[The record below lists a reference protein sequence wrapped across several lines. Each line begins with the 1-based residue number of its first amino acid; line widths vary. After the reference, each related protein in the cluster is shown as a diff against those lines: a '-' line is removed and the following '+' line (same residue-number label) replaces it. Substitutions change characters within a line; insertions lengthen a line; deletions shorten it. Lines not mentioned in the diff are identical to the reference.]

1 MKVYKRNGA
10 EQDFCLDKIINAIK
24 KANNAVSDDGK
35 LTDEQFDKVVATV
48 EKFLEP
54 FDTVKV
60 EDIQDLVE
68 KALMKHNRY
77 EIAKAYILFRD
88 KKQNQKLYDDVDEQV
103 LAITKGESAELR
115 GDNANKHIDVNS
127 SIRDYIAGTECKSLA
142 QKMLDKSIITAHK
155 KGWLHYHDM
164 DYSPVMPL
172 HNCFSGNTKVV
183 TEYGTLPFSSF
194 KEGETITVLD
204 YKGVRRKAIVH
215 LFEKQPFNIVT
226 LVARGK
232 NRKVEIECTADHRW
246 MLEDGSI
253 TTSLKVGDRIK
264 RFERHR
270 NTITNEEQAKY
281 WCFGFIVGDGCD
293 HYNLSH
299 VRLCGYKNQYLEN
312 FKKAGCFYN
321 LTPDFGK
328 DACPV
333 TSHFRKQDFLNSK
346 GWKFLNA
353 EQKAFLFEGLM
364 AADHWGEN
372 SITTSDERELNLIKE
387 CAPIAG
393 YVISSI
399 KEVTRNTNYKEN
411 ALQYEIR
418 FISTMKENYGY
429 VVKCIKPKYK
439 DNRPQQTYCVEE
451 PETHTFTLEKGVVT
465 GNCDVFNIEDMLDN
479 GFMMND
485 TKITRPR
492 RFSTAANLAAQVNLI
507 ISGSQYGGQTF
518 SWAPLAKYVESTR
531 VDCKIELLTILS
543 VLPKWLAL
551 ILKPWYNK
559 MVEVMVKRD
568 VHVGIKTYQYQVL
581 CHQSSNGQTPFVSN
595 VINLREAMGE
605 REQKDLAFIIEEILK
620 RRTKGVLDKLGKPM
634 PPLFPKLLYYTC
646 DGLNVKKGDPYFY
659 LTELAAKCITV
670 RMQPDII
677 SEKKNR
683 EVKKGQMIPAMG
695 CRSFLAPVWEERRY
709 PRNTMF
715 YWQYVTSNNIQYEG
729 APGRNIDF
737 NRKIE
742 YSVLP
747 HSDANCE
754 IAINFRGNTGWLKE
768 TTDEEVVILQ
778 PIVYGRFNMGVVT
791 INLPHCALSAVKSVK
806 DNNMDSK
813 YLKDEFYRILDER
826 LEICHKALL
835 TRWES
840 VKNIKAKNSP
850 ILWQHGALA
859 RLNEDDTIG
868 DWVVKHE
875 PAFTSISLGY
885 VGLYETCMALTGES
899 NTSSK
904 GQKTSSKIL
913 QYLNKKCE
921 EWKEEDHLGYS
932 IYGTPE
938 EALTYKFASALAKD
952 FGLIEHI
959 TDKEYVVNSYHV
971 DPREDIDAF
980 LKLKIEGQY
989 LALSSGGAVSYI
1001 ETPDMQK
1008 NPEAIISVIQY
1019 MHEHIMYAEV
1029 NTKLD
1034 TCYNCGYQG
1043 ELKMIKTE
1051 NGDFRFVCP
1060 VCGCDDPDKQ
1070 LVTRRICGYMGVV
1083 NAGNVNK
1090 GRGDDIFNRTLHLDS
1105 ESNIRYVGNMKPTPK
1120 SCLCS

>member
-172 HNCFSGNTKVV
+172 HNC
-183 TEYGTLPFSSF
+183 
-194 KEGETITVLD
+194 
-204 YKGVRRKAIVH
+204 
-215 LFEKQPFNIVT
+215 
-226 LVARGK
+226 
-232 NRKVEIECTADHRW
+232 
-246 MLEDGSI
+246 
-253 TTSLKVGDRIK
+253 
-264 RFERHR
+264 
-270 NTITNEEQAKY
+270 
-281 WCFGFIVGDGCD
+281 
-293 HYNLSH
+293 
-299 VRLCGYKNQYLEN
+299 
-312 FKKAGCFYN
+312 
-321 LTPDFGK
+321 
-328 DACPV
+328 
-333 TSHFRKQDFLNSK
+333 
-346 GWKFLNA
+346 
-353 EQKAFLFEGLM
+353 
-364 AADHWGEN
+364 
-372 SITTSDERELNLIKE
+372 
-387 CAPIAG
+387 
-393 YVISSI
+393 
-399 KEVTRNTNYKEN
+399 
-411 ALQYEIR
+411 
-418 FISTMKENYGY
+418 
-429 VVKCIKPKYK
+429 
-439 DNRPQQTYCVEE
+439 
-451 PETHTFTLEKGVVT
+451 
-465 GNCDVFNIEDMLDN
+465 DVFNIEDMLDN

-492 RFSTAANLAAQVNLI
+492 RFSTAANLAAQINLI

-531 VDCKIELLTILS
+531 VDCKIELLSILS
-543 VLPKWLAL
+543 VLPKWFAF

-683 EVKKGQMIPAMG
+683 EVKKGQMIPCMG
-695 CRSFLAPVWEERRY
+695 CRSFLAPIWEERRY
-709 PRNTMF
+709 PRNTKF

-791 INLPHCALSAVKSVK
+791 VNLPHCALSAVKSVK

-859 RLNEDDTIG
+859 RLDEDDTIG
-868 DWVVKHE
+868 DWVMKHE

-899 NTSSK
+899 NTSAK

-1043 ELKMIKTE
+1043 ELEMVKTE

-1105 ESNIRYVGNMKPTPK
+1105 ECNIRYVGNMKPIPK

>member
-172 HNCFSGNTKVV
+172 HNC
-183 TEYGTLPFSSF
+183 
-194 KEGETITVLD
+194 
-204 YKGVRRKAIVH
+204 
-215 LFEKQPFNIVT
+215 
-226 LVARGK
+226 
-232 NRKVEIECTADHRW
+232 
-246 MLEDGSI
+246 
-253 TTSLKVGDRIK
+253 
-264 RFERHR
+264 
-270 NTITNEEQAKY
+270 
-281 WCFGFIVGDGCD
+281 
-293 HYNLSH
+293 
-299 VRLCGYKNQYLEN
+299 
-312 FKKAGCFYN
+312 
-321 LTPDFGK
+321 
-328 DACPV
+328 
-333 TSHFRKQDFLNSK
+333 
-346 GWKFLNA
+346 
-353 EQKAFLFEGLM
+353 
-364 AADHWGEN
+364 
-372 SITTSDERELNLIKE
+372 
-387 CAPIAG
+387 
-393 YVISSI
+393 
-399 KEVTRNTNYKEN
+399 
-411 ALQYEIR
+411 
-418 FISTMKENYGY
+418 
-429 VVKCIKPKYK
+429 
-439 DNRPQQTYCVEE
+439 
-451 PETHTFTLEKGVVT
+451 
-465 GNCDVFNIEDMLDN
+465 DVFNIEDMLDN

-492 RFSTAANLAAQVNLI
+492 RFSTAANLAAQINLI

-568 VHVGIKTYQYQVL
+568 IHVGIKTYQYQVL

-605 REQKDLAFIIEEILK
+605 LEQKDLAFIIEEILK

-747 HSDANCE
+747 HFDANCE

-768 TTDEEVVILQ
+768 MTDEEVVVLQ

-859 RLNEDDTIG
+859 RLNEEDTIG
-868 DWVVKHE
+868 DWVMKHE

-913 QYLNKKCE
+913 QYLNKKCG

-980 LKLKIEGQY
+980 LKLNIEGQY

-1019 MHEHIMYAEV
+1019 MHDHIMYAEV

>member
-172 HNCFSGNTKVV
+172 HNC
-183 TEYGTLPFSSF
+183 
-194 KEGETITVLD
+194 
-204 YKGVRRKAIVH
+204 
-215 LFEKQPFNIVT
+215 
-226 LVARGK
+226 
-232 NRKVEIECTADHRW
+232 
-246 MLEDGSI
+246 
-253 TTSLKVGDRIK
+253 
-264 RFERHR
+264 
-270 NTITNEEQAKY
+270 
-281 WCFGFIVGDGCD
+281 
-293 HYNLSH
+293 
-299 VRLCGYKNQYLEN
+299 
-312 FKKAGCFYN
+312 
-321 LTPDFGK
+321 
-328 DACPV
+328 
-333 TSHFRKQDFLNSK
+333 
-346 GWKFLNA
+346 
-353 EQKAFLFEGLM
+353 
-364 AADHWGEN
+364 
-372 SITTSDERELNLIKE
+372 
-387 CAPIAG
+387 
-393 YVISSI
+393 
-399 KEVTRNTNYKEN
+399 
-411 ALQYEIR
+411 
-418 FISTMKENYGY
+418 
-429 VVKCIKPKYK
+429 
-439 DNRPQQTYCVEE
+439 
-451 PETHTFTLEKGVVT
+451 
-465 GNCDVFNIEDMLDN
+465 DVFNIEDMLDN

-492 RFSTAANLAAQVNLI
+492 RFSTAANLAAQINLI

-543 VLPKWLAL
+543 VLPKWLAF

-605 REQKDLAFIIEEILK
+605 QEQKDLAFIIEEILK

-683 EVKKGQMIPAMG
+683 EVKKGQMIPCMG
-695 CRSFLAPVWEERRY
+695 CRSFVSAIWEERRY
-709 PRNTMF
+709 PRSTKF

-747 HSDANCE
+747 HFDANCE

-768 TTDEEVVILQ
+768 MTDEEVVVLQ

-859 RLNEDDTIG
+859 RLDEEDTIG
-868 DWVVKHE
+868 DWVMKHE

-899 NTSSK
+899 NTSAK

-1008 NPEAIISVIQY
+1008 NPEAIVVVIQY
-1019 MHEHIMYAEV
+1019 IHEHIMYAEV

-1105 ESNIRYVGNMKPTPK
+1105 ECNIRYVGNMKPIPK

>member
-172 HNCFSGNTKVV
+172 HNC
-183 TEYGTLPFSSF
+183 
-194 KEGETITVLD
+194 
-204 YKGVRRKAIVH
+204 
-215 LFEKQPFNIVT
+215 
-226 LVARGK
+226 
-232 NRKVEIECTADHRW
+232 
-246 MLEDGSI
+246 
-253 TTSLKVGDRIK
+253 
-264 RFERHR
+264 
-270 NTITNEEQAKY
+270 
-281 WCFGFIVGDGCD
+281 
-293 HYNLSH
+293 
-299 VRLCGYKNQYLEN
+299 
-312 FKKAGCFYN
+312 
-321 LTPDFGK
+321 
-328 DACPV
+328 
-333 TSHFRKQDFLNSK
+333 
-346 GWKFLNA
+346 
-353 EQKAFLFEGLM
+353 
-364 AADHWGEN
+364 
-372 SITTSDERELNLIKE
+372 
-387 CAPIAG
+387 
-393 YVISSI
+393 
-399 KEVTRNTNYKEN
+399 
-411 ALQYEIR
+411 
-418 FISTMKENYGY
+418 
-429 VVKCIKPKYK
+429 
-439 DNRPQQTYCVEE
+439 
-451 PETHTFTLEKGVVT
+451 
-465 GNCDVFNIEDMLDN
+465 DVFNIEDMLDN

-492 RFSTAANLAAQVNLI
+492 RFSTAANLAAQINLI

-543 VLPKWLAL
+543 VLPKWLAF

-568 VHVGIKTYQYQVL
+568 IHVGIKTYQYQVL

-605 REQKDLAFIIEEILK
+605 QEQKDLAFIIEEILK

-683 EVKKGQMIPAMG
+683 EVKKGQMIPCMG
-695 CRSFLAPVWEERRY
+695 CRSFLAPIWEERRY
-709 PRNTMF
+709 SRNTKF

-859 RLNEDDTIG
+859 RLDEDDTIG
-868 DWVVKHE
+868 DWVMKHE

-899 NTSSK
+899 NTSAK

-1008 NPEAIISVIQY
+1008 NPEAIVVVIQY
-1019 MHEHIMYAEV
+1019 IHEHIMYAEV

-1105 ESNIRYVGNMKPTPK
+1105 ECNIRYVGNVKPIPK

>member
-172 HNCFSGNTKVV
+172 HNC
-183 TEYGTLPFSSF
+183 
-194 KEGETITVLD
+194 
-204 YKGVRRKAIVH
+204 
-215 LFEKQPFNIVT
+215 
-226 LVARGK
+226 
-232 NRKVEIECTADHRW
+232 
-246 MLEDGSI
+246 
-253 TTSLKVGDRIK
+253 
-264 RFERHR
+264 
-270 NTITNEEQAKY
+270 
-281 WCFGFIVGDGCD
+281 
-293 HYNLSH
+293 
-299 VRLCGYKNQYLEN
+299 
-312 FKKAGCFYN
+312 
-321 LTPDFGK
+321 
-328 DACPV
+328 
-333 TSHFRKQDFLNSK
+333 
-346 GWKFLNA
+346 
-353 EQKAFLFEGLM
+353 
-364 AADHWGEN
+364 
-372 SITTSDERELNLIKE
+372 
-387 CAPIAG
+387 
-393 YVISSI
+393 
-399 KEVTRNTNYKEN
+399 
-411 ALQYEIR
+411 
-418 FISTMKENYGY
+418 
-429 VVKCIKPKYK
+429 
-439 DNRPQQTYCVEE
+439 
-451 PETHTFTLEKGVVT
+451 
-465 GNCDVFNIEDMLDN
+465 DVFNIEDMLDN

-492 RFSTAANLAAQVNLI
+492 RFSTAANLAAQINLI

-543 VLPKWLAL
+543 VLPKWLAF

-568 VHVGIKTYQYQVL
+568 IHVGIKTYQYQVL

-605 REQKDLAFIIEEILK
+605 QEQKDLAFIIEEILK

-683 EVKKGQMIPAMG
+683 EVKKGQMIPCMG
-695 CRSFLAPVWEERRY
+695 CRSFLAPIWEERRY
-709 PRNTMF
+709 PRNTKF
-715 YWQYVTSNNIQYEG
+715 YWQYVTSSNIQYEG

-747 HSDANCE
+747 HFDANCE

-768 TTDEEVVILQ
+768 TTDEEVVVLQ

-859 RLNEDDTIG
+859 RLDEEDTIG
-868 DWVVKHE
+868 DWVMKHE

-899 NTSSK
+899 NTSVK

-1008 NPEAIISVIQY
+1008 NPEAIVVVIQY
-1019 MHEHIMYAEV
+1019 IHEHIMYAEV

-1060 VCGCDDPDKQ
+1060 VCGCDDPDNQ

-1090 GRGDDIFNRTLHLDS
+1090 GRGDDIFNRKPHLDS
-1105 ESNIRYVGNMKPTPK
+1105 ECNIRYVGNMKPIPK

>member
-172 HNCFSGNTKVV
+172 HNC
-183 TEYGTLPFSSF
+183 
-194 KEGETITVLD
+194 
-204 YKGVRRKAIVH
+204 
-215 LFEKQPFNIVT
+215 
-226 LVARGK
+226 
-232 NRKVEIECTADHRW
+232 
-246 MLEDGSI
+246 
-253 TTSLKVGDRIK
+253 
-264 RFERHR
+264 
-270 NTITNEEQAKY
+270 
-281 WCFGFIVGDGCD
+281 
-293 HYNLSH
+293 
-299 VRLCGYKNQYLEN
+299 
-312 FKKAGCFYN
+312 
-321 LTPDFGK
+321 
-328 DACPV
+328 
-333 TSHFRKQDFLNSK
+333 
-346 GWKFLNA
+346 
-353 EQKAFLFEGLM
+353 
-364 AADHWGEN
+364 
-372 SITTSDERELNLIKE
+372 
-387 CAPIAG
+387 
-393 YVISSI
+393 
-399 KEVTRNTNYKEN
+399 
-411 ALQYEIR
+411 
-418 FISTMKENYGY
+418 
-429 VVKCIKPKYK
+429 
-439 DNRPQQTYCVEE
+439 
-451 PETHTFTLEKGVVT
+451 
-465 GNCDVFNIEDMLDN
+465 DVFNIEDMLDN

-492 RFSTAANLAAQVNLI
+492 RFSTAANLAAQINLI

-543 VLPKWLAL
+543 VLPKWLAF

-568 VHVGIKTYQYQVL
+568 IHVGIKTYQYQVL

-605 REQKDLAFIIEEILK
+605 QEQKDLAFIIEEILK

-683 EVKKGQMIPAMG
+683 EVKKGQMIPCMG
-695 CRSFLAPVWEERRY
+695 CRSFLAPIWEERRY
-709 PRNTMF
+709 PRNTKF

-747 HSDANCE
+747 HFDANCE

-768 TTDEEVVILQ
+768 TTDEEVVVLQ

-806 DNNMDSK
+806 DNNIDPK

-859 RLNEDDTIG
+859 RLDEDDTIG
-868 DWVVKHE
+868 DWVMKHE

-899 NTSSK
+899 NTSVK

-1001 ETPDMQK
+1001 ETPDMQR

-1105 ESNIRYVGNMKPTPK
+1105 ESNIRYVGNIKPITK

>member
-172 HNCFSGNTKVV
+172 HNC
-183 TEYGTLPFSSF
+183 
-194 KEGETITVLD
+194 
-204 YKGVRRKAIVH
+204 
-215 LFEKQPFNIVT
+215 
-226 LVARGK
+226 
-232 NRKVEIECTADHRW
+232 
-246 MLEDGSI
+246 
-253 TTSLKVGDRIK
+253 
-264 RFERHR
+264 
-270 NTITNEEQAKY
+270 
-281 WCFGFIVGDGCD
+281 
-293 HYNLSH
+293 
-299 VRLCGYKNQYLEN
+299 
-312 FKKAGCFYN
+312 
-321 LTPDFGK
+321 
-328 DACPV
+328 
-333 TSHFRKQDFLNSK
+333 
-346 GWKFLNA
+346 
-353 EQKAFLFEGLM
+353 
-364 AADHWGEN
+364 
-372 SITTSDERELNLIKE
+372 
-387 CAPIAG
+387 
-393 YVISSI
+393 
-399 KEVTRNTNYKEN
+399 
-411 ALQYEIR
+411 
-418 FISTMKENYGY
+418 
-429 VVKCIKPKYK
+429 
-439 DNRPQQTYCVEE
+439 
-451 PETHTFTLEKGVVT
+451 
-465 GNCDVFNIEDMLDN
+465 DVFNIEDMLDN

-492 RFSTAANLAAQVNLI
+492 RFSTAANLAAQINLI

-518 SWAPLAKYVESTR
+518 SWASLAKYVESTR

-605 REQKDLAFIIEEILK
+605 LEQKDLAFIIEEILK

-859 RLNEDDTIG
+859 RLNEEDTIG
-868 DWVVKHE
+868 DWVMKHE

-1019 MHEHIMYAEV
+1019 MHDHIMYAEV

>member
-172 HNCFSGNTKVV
+172 HNC
-183 TEYGTLPFSSF
+183 
-194 KEGETITVLD
+194 
-204 YKGVRRKAIVH
+204 
-215 LFEKQPFNIVT
+215 
-226 LVARGK
+226 
-232 NRKVEIECTADHRW
+232 
-246 MLEDGSI
+246 
-253 TTSLKVGDRIK
+253 
-264 RFERHR
+264 
-270 NTITNEEQAKY
+270 
-281 WCFGFIVGDGCD
+281 
-293 HYNLSH
+293 
-299 VRLCGYKNQYLEN
+299 
-312 FKKAGCFYN
+312 
-321 LTPDFGK
+321 
-328 DACPV
+328 
-333 TSHFRKQDFLNSK
+333 
-346 GWKFLNA
+346 
-353 EQKAFLFEGLM
+353 
-364 AADHWGEN
+364 
-372 SITTSDERELNLIKE
+372 
-387 CAPIAG
+387 
-393 YVISSI
+393 
-399 KEVTRNTNYKEN
+399 
-411 ALQYEIR
+411 
-418 FISTMKENYGY
+418 
-429 VVKCIKPKYK
+429 
-439 DNRPQQTYCVEE
+439 
-451 PETHTFTLEKGVVT
+451 
-465 GNCDVFNIEDMLDN
+465 DVFNIEDMLDN

-492 RFSTAANLAAQVNLI
+492 RFSTAANLAAQINLI

-543 VLPKWLAL
+543 VLPKWLAF

-568 VHVGIKTYQYQVL
+568 IHVGIKTYQYQVL

-605 REQKDLAFIIEEILK
+605 QEQKDLAFIIEEILK

-683 EVKKGQMIPAMG
+683 EVKKGQMIPCMG
-695 CRSFLAPVWEERRY
+695 CRSFLAPIWEERRY
-709 PRNTMF
+709 SRNTKF

-859 RLNEDDTIG
+859 RLDEDDTIG
-868 DWVVKHE
+868 DWVMKHE

-899 NTSSK
+899 NTSAK

-1008 NPEAIISVIQY
+1008 NPEAIVVVIQY
-1019 MHEHIMYAEV
+1019 IHEHIMYAEV

-1105 ESNIRYVGNMKPTPK
+1105 ECNIRYVGNIKPITK

>member
-172 HNCFSGNTKVV
+172 HNC
-183 TEYGTLPFSSF
+183 
-194 KEGETITVLD
+194 
-204 YKGVRRKAIVH
+204 
-215 LFEKQPFNIVT
+215 
-226 LVARGK
+226 
-232 NRKVEIECTADHRW
+232 
-246 MLEDGSI
+246 
-253 TTSLKVGDRIK
+253 
-264 RFERHR
+264 
-270 NTITNEEQAKY
+270 
-281 WCFGFIVGDGCD
+281 
-293 HYNLSH
+293 
-299 VRLCGYKNQYLEN
+299 
-312 FKKAGCFYN
+312 
-321 LTPDFGK
+321 
-328 DACPV
+328 
-333 TSHFRKQDFLNSK
+333 
-346 GWKFLNA
+346 
-353 EQKAFLFEGLM
+353 
-364 AADHWGEN
+364 
-372 SITTSDERELNLIKE
+372 
-387 CAPIAG
+387 
-393 YVISSI
+393 
-399 KEVTRNTNYKEN
+399 
-411 ALQYEIR
+411 
-418 FISTMKENYGY
+418 
-429 VVKCIKPKYK
+429 
-439 DNRPQQTYCVEE
+439 
-451 PETHTFTLEKGVVT
+451 
-465 GNCDVFNIEDMLDN
+465 DVFNIEDMLDN

-492 RFSTAANLAAQVNLI
+492 RFSTAANLAAQINLI

-531 VDCKIELLTILS
+531 VDCKIELLSILS
-543 VLPKWLAL
+543 VLPKWFAF

-605 REQKDLAFIIEEILK
+605 QEQKDLAFIIEEILK

-683 EVKKGQMIPAMG
+683 EVKKGQMIPCMG
-695 CRSFLAPVWEERRY
+695 CRSFLAPIWEERRY

-791 INLPHCALSAVKSVK
+791 VNLPHCALSAVKSVK

-868 DWVVKHE
+868 DWVMKHE

-899 NTSSK
+899 NTSAK

-980 LKLKIEGQY
+980 LKLNIEGQY

-1001 ETPDMQK
+1001 ETPDMQR

-1043 ELKMIKTE
+1043 ELEMVKTE

-1060 VCGCDDPDKQ
+1060 VCRCDDPDKQ

-1105 ESNIRYVGNMKPTPK
+1105 ESNIRYVGNMKPIPK

>member
-172 HNCFSGNTKVV
+172 HNC
-183 TEYGTLPFSSF
+183 
-194 KEGETITVLD
+194 
-204 YKGVRRKAIVH
+204 
-215 LFEKQPFNIVT
+215 
-226 LVARGK
+226 
-232 NRKVEIECTADHRW
+232 
-246 MLEDGSI
+246 
-253 TTSLKVGDRIK
+253 
-264 RFERHR
+264 
-270 NTITNEEQAKY
+270 
-281 WCFGFIVGDGCD
+281 
-293 HYNLSH
+293 
-299 VRLCGYKNQYLEN
+299 
-312 FKKAGCFYN
+312 
-321 LTPDFGK
+321 
-328 DACPV
+328 
-333 TSHFRKQDFLNSK
+333 
-346 GWKFLNA
+346 
-353 EQKAFLFEGLM
+353 
-364 AADHWGEN
+364 
-372 SITTSDERELNLIKE
+372 
-387 CAPIAG
+387 
-393 YVISSI
+393 
-399 KEVTRNTNYKEN
+399 
-411 ALQYEIR
+411 
-418 FISTMKENYGY
+418 
-429 VVKCIKPKYK
+429 
-439 DNRPQQTYCVEE
+439 
-451 PETHTFTLEKGVVT
+451 
-465 GNCDVFNIEDMLDN
+465 DVFNIEDMLDN

-492 RFSTAANLAAQVNLI
+492 RFSTAANLAAQINLI

-543 VLPKWLAL
+543 VLPKWLAF

-568 VHVGIKTYQYQVL
+568 IHVGIKTYQYQVL

-605 REQKDLAFIIEEILK
+605 QEQKDLAFIIEEILK

-683 EVKKGQMIPAMG
+683 EVKKGQMIPCMG
-695 CRSFLAPVWEERRY
+695 CRSFLAPIWEERRY
-709 PRNTMF
+709 PRNTKF

-747 HSDANCE
+747 HFDANCE

-768 TTDEEVVILQ
+768 TTDEEVVVLQ

-806 DNNMDSK
+806 DNNIDPK

-859 RLNEDDTIG
+859 RLDEDDTIG
-868 DWVVKHE
+868 DWVMKHE

-899 NTSSK
+899 NTSVK

-1001 ETPDMQK
+1001 ETPDMQR

-1105 ESNIRYVGNMKPTPK
+1105 ESNIRYVGNMKPITK

>member
-172 HNCFSGNTKVV
+172 HNC
-183 TEYGTLPFSSF
+183 
-194 KEGETITVLD
+194 
-204 YKGVRRKAIVH
+204 
-215 LFEKQPFNIVT
+215 
-226 LVARGK
+226 
-232 NRKVEIECTADHRW
+232 
-246 MLEDGSI
+246 
-253 TTSLKVGDRIK
+253 
-264 RFERHR
+264 
-270 NTITNEEQAKY
+270 
-281 WCFGFIVGDGCD
+281 
-293 HYNLSH
+293 
-299 VRLCGYKNQYLEN
+299 
-312 FKKAGCFYN
+312 
-321 LTPDFGK
+321 
-328 DACPV
+328 
-333 TSHFRKQDFLNSK
+333 
-346 GWKFLNA
+346 
-353 EQKAFLFEGLM
+353 
-364 AADHWGEN
+364 
-372 SITTSDERELNLIKE
+372 
-387 CAPIAG
+387 
-393 YVISSI
+393 
-399 KEVTRNTNYKEN
+399 
-411 ALQYEIR
+411 
-418 FISTMKENYGY
+418 
-429 VVKCIKPKYK
+429 
-439 DNRPQQTYCVEE
+439 
-451 PETHTFTLEKGVVT
+451 
-465 GNCDVFNIEDMLDN
+465 DVFNIEDMLDN

-492 RFSTAANLAAQVNLI
+492 RFSTAANLAAQINLI

-531 VDCKIELLTILS
+531 VDCKIELLSILS
-543 VLPKWLAL
+543 VLPKWLAF

-568 VHVGIKTYQYQVL
+568 IHVGIKTYQYQVL

-683 EVKKGQMIPAMG
+683 EVKKGQMIPCMG
-695 CRSFLAPVWEERRY
+695 CRSFLAPIWEERRY
-709 PRNTMF
+709 PRNTKF

-747 HSDANCE
+747 HFDANCD

-868 DWVVKHE
+868 DWVMKHE

-899 NTSSK
+899 NTSAK

-1001 ETPDMQK
+1001 ETPDMQR

-1043 ELKMIKTE
+1043 ELEMIKTE

-1060 VCGCDDPDKQ
+1060 VCKCDDPDKQ

-1105 ESNIRYVGNMKPTPK
+1105 ECNIRYVGNMKPIPK

>member
-172 HNCFSGNTKVV
+172 HNC
-183 TEYGTLPFSSF
+183 
-194 KEGETITVLD
+194 
-204 YKGVRRKAIVH
+204 
-215 LFEKQPFNIVT
+215 
-226 LVARGK
+226 
-232 NRKVEIECTADHRW
+232 
-246 MLEDGSI
+246 
-253 TTSLKVGDRIK
+253 
-264 RFERHR
+264 
-270 NTITNEEQAKY
+270 
-281 WCFGFIVGDGCD
+281 
-293 HYNLSH
+293 
-299 VRLCGYKNQYLEN
+299 
-312 FKKAGCFYN
+312 
-321 LTPDFGK
+321 
-328 DACPV
+328 
-333 TSHFRKQDFLNSK
+333 
-346 GWKFLNA
+346 
-353 EQKAFLFEGLM
+353 
-364 AADHWGEN
+364 
-372 SITTSDERELNLIKE
+372 
-387 CAPIAG
+387 
-393 YVISSI
+393 
-399 KEVTRNTNYKEN
+399 
-411 ALQYEIR
+411 
-418 FISTMKENYGY
+418 
-429 VVKCIKPKYK
+429 
-439 DNRPQQTYCVEE
+439 
-451 PETHTFTLEKGVVT
+451 
-465 GNCDVFNIEDMLDN
+465 DVFNIEDMLDN

-492 RFSTAANLAAQVNLI
+492 RFSTAANLAAQINLI

-531 VDCKIELLTILS
+531 VDCKIELLSILS
-543 VLPKWLAL
+543 VLPKWLAF

-568 VHVGIKTYQYQVL
+568 IHVGIKTYQYQVL

-683 EVKKGQMIPAMG
+683 EVKKGQMIPCMG
-695 CRSFLAPVWEERRY
+695 CRSFVSAIWEERRY
-709 PRNTMF
+709 PRSTKF

-747 HSDANCE
+747 HFDANCE

-768 TTDEEVVILQ
+768 TTDEEVVVLQ

-859 RLNEDDTIG
+859 RLNEEDTIG
-868 DWVVKHE
+868 DWVMKHE

-899 NTSSK
+899 NTSVK

-1008 NPEAIISVIQY
+1008 NPEAIVVVIQY
-1019 MHEHIMYAEV
+1019 IHEHIMYAEV

-1105 ESNIRYVGNMKPTPK
+1105 ECNIRYVGNVKPIPK

>member
-172 HNCFSGNTKVV
+172 HNC
-183 TEYGTLPFSSF
+183 
-194 KEGETITVLD
+194 
-204 YKGVRRKAIVH
+204 
-215 LFEKQPFNIVT
+215 
-226 LVARGK
+226 
-232 NRKVEIECTADHRW
+232 
-246 MLEDGSI
+246 
-253 TTSLKVGDRIK
+253 
-264 RFERHR
+264 
-270 NTITNEEQAKY
+270 
-281 WCFGFIVGDGCD
+281 
-293 HYNLSH
+293 
-299 VRLCGYKNQYLEN
+299 
-312 FKKAGCFYN
+312 
-321 LTPDFGK
+321 
-328 DACPV
+328 
-333 TSHFRKQDFLNSK
+333 
-346 GWKFLNA
+346 
-353 EQKAFLFEGLM
+353 
-364 AADHWGEN
+364 
-372 SITTSDERELNLIKE
+372 
-387 CAPIAG
+387 
-393 YVISSI
+393 
-399 KEVTRNTNYKEN
+399 
-411 ALQYEIR
+411 
-418 FISTMKENYGY
+418 
-429 VVKCIKPKYK
+429 
-439 DNRPQQTYCVEE
+439 
-451 PETHTFTLEKGVVT
+451 
-465 GNCDVFNIEDMLDN
+465 DVFNIEDMLDN

-492 RFSTAANLAAQVNLI
+492 RFSTAANLAAQINLI

-543 VLPKWLAL
+543 VLPKWLAF

-568 VHVGIKTYQYQVL
+568 IHVGIKTYQYQVL

-605 REQKDLAFIIEEILK
+605 QEQKDLAFIIEEILK

-683 EVKKGQMIPAMG
+683 EVKKGQMIPCMG
-695 CRSFLAPVWEERRY
+695 CRSFLAPIWEERRY
-709 PRNTMF
+709 SRNTKF

-859 RLNEDDTIG
+859 RLDEDDTIG
-868 DWVVKHE
+868 DWVMKHE

-899 NTSSK
+899 NTSAK

-921 EWKEEDHLGYS
+921 EWKEEDRLGYS

-1008 NPEAIISVIQY
+1008 NPEAIVVVIQY
-1019 MHEHIMYAEV
+1019 IHEHIMYAEV

-1105 ESNIRYVGNMKPTPK
+1105 ESNIRYVGNMKPITK

>member
-172 HNCFSGNTKVV
+172 HNC
-183 TEYGTLPFSSF
+183 
-194 KEGETITVLD
+194 
-204 YKGVRRKAIVH
+204 
-215 LFEKQPFNIVT
+215 
-226 LVARGK
+226 
-232 NRKVEIECTADHRW
+232 
-246 MLEDGSI
+246 
-253 TTSLKVGDRIK
+253 
-264 RFERHR
+264 
-270 NTITNEEQAKY
+270 
-281 WCFGFIVGDGCD
+281 
-293 HYNLSH
+293 
-299 VRLCGYKNQYLEN
+299 
-312 FKKAGCFYN
+312 
-321 LTPDFGK
+321 
-328 DACPV
+328 
-333 TSHFRKQDFLNSK
+333 
-346 GWKFLNA
+346 
-353 EQKAFLFEGLM
+353 
-364 AADHWGEN
+364 
-372 SITTSDERELNLIKE
+372 
-387 CAPIAG
+387 
-393 YVISSI
+393 
-399 KEVTRNTNYKEN
+399 
-411 ALQYEIR
+411 
-418 FISTMKENYGY
+418 
-429 VVKCIKPKYK
+429 
-439 DNRPQQTYCVEE
+439 
-451 PETHTFTLEKGVVT
+451 
-465 GNCDVFNIEDMLDN
+465 DVFNIEDMLDN

-492 RFSTAANLAAQVNLI
+492 RFSTAANLAAQINLI

-531 VDCKIELLTILS
+531 VDCKIELLSILS
-543 VLPKWLAL
+543 VLPKWFAF

-568 VHVGIKTYQYQVL
+568 IHVGIKTYQYQVL

-605 REQKDLAFIIEEILK
+605 QEQKDLAFIIEEILK

-683 EVKKGQMIPAMG
+683 EVKKGQMIPCMG
-695 CRSFLAPVWEERRY
+695 CRSFLAPIWEERRY
-709 PRNTMF
+709 PRSTKF

-859 RLNEDDTIG
+859 RLNEEDTIG
-868 DWVVKHE
+868 DWVMKHE

-899 NTSSK
+899 NTSVK

-980 LKLKIEGQY
+980 LKLNIEGQY

-1001 ETPDMQK
+1001 ETPDMQR

-1105 ESNIRYVGNMKPTPK
+1105 ESNIRYVGNMKPITK

>member
-172 HNCFSGNTKVV
+172 HNC
-183 TEYGTLPFSSF
+183 
-194 KEGETITVLD
+194 
-204 YKGVRRKAIVH
+204 
-215 LFEKQPFNIVT
+215 
-226 LVARGK
+226 
-232 NRKVEIECTADHRW
+232 
-246 MLEDGSI
+246 
-253 TTSLKVGDRIK
+253 
-264 RFERHR
+264 
-270 NTITNEEQAKY
+270 
-281 WCFGFIVGDGCD
+281 
-293 HYNLSH
+293 
-299 VRLCGYKNQYLEN
+299 
-312 FKKAGCFYN
+312 
-321 LTPDFGK
+321 
-328 DACPV
+328 
-333 TSHFRKQDFLNSK
+333 
-346 GWKFLNA
+346 
-353 EQKAFLFEGLM
+353 
-364 AADHWGEN
+364 
-372 SITTSDERELNLIKE
+372 
-387 CAPIAG
+387 
-393 YVISSI
+393 
-399 KEVTRNTNYKEN
+399 
-411 ALQYEIR
+411 
-418 FISTMKENYGY
+418 
-429 VVKCIKPKYK
+429 
-439 DNRPQQTYCVEE
+439 
-451 PETHTFTLEKGVVT
+451 
-465 GNCDVFNIEDMLDN
+465 DVFNIEDMLDN

-492 RFSTAANLAAQVNLI
+492 RFSTAANLAAQINLI

-543 VLPKWLAL
+543 VLPKWLAF

-568 VHVGIKTYQYQVL
+568 IHVGIKTYQYQVL

-646 DGLNVKKGDPYFY
+646 DGLNVKKSDPYFY

-683 EVKKGQMIPAMG
+683 EVKKGQMIPCMG
-695 CRSFLAPVWEERRY
+695 CRSFLAPIWEERRY
-709 PRNTMF
+709 SRNTKF

-859 RLNEDDTIG
+859 RLNEEDTIG
-868 DWVVKHE
+868 DWVMKHE

-899 NTSSK
+899 NTSAK

-1008 NPEAIISVIQY
+1008 NPEAIVVVIQY
-1019 MHEHIMYAEV
+1019 IHEHIMYAEV

-1105 ESNIRYVGNMKPTPK
+1105 ECNIRYVGNMKPIPK

>member
-172 HNCFSGNTKVV
+172 HNC
-183 TEYGTLPFSSF
+183 
-194 KEGETITVLD
+194 
-204 YKGVRRKAIVH
+204 
-215 LFEKQPFNIVT
+215 
-226 LVARGK
+226 
-232 NRKVEIECTADHRW
+232 
-246 MLEDGSI
+246 
-253 TTSLKVGDRIK
+253 
-264 RFERHR
+264 
-270 NTITNEEQAKY
+270 
-281 WCFGFIVGDGCD
+281 
-293 HYNLSH
+293 
-299 VRLCGYKNQYLEN
+299 
-312 FKKAGCFYN
+312 
-321 LTPDFGK
+321 
-328 DACPV
+328 
-333 TSHFRKQDFLNSK
+333 
-346 GWKFLNA
+346 
-353 EQKAFLFEGLM
+353 
-364 AADHWGEN
+364 
-372 SITTSDERELNLIKE
+372 
-387 CAPIAG
+387 
-393 YVISSI
+393 
-399 KEVTRNTNYKEN
+399 
-411 ALQYEIR
+411 
-418 FISTMKENYGY
+418 
-429 VVKCIKPKYK
+429 
-439 DNRPQQTYCVEE
+439 
-451 PETHTFTLEKGVVT
+451 
-465 GNCDVFNIEDMLDN
+465 DVFNIEDMLDN

-492 RFSTAANLAAQVNLI
+492 RFSTAANLAAQINLI

-605 REQKDLAFIIEEILK
+605 LEQKDLAFIIEEILK

-791 INLPHCALSAVKSVK
+791 VNLPHCALSAVKSVK

-859 RLNEDDTIG
+859 RLNEEDTIG
-868 DWVVKHE
+868 DCVMKHE

-899 NTSSK
+899 NTSAK

-1001 ETPDMQK
+1001 ETSDMQK

>member
-172 HNCFSGNTKVV
+172 HNC
-183 TEYGTLPFSSF
+183 
-194 KEGETITVLD
+194 
-204 YKGVRRKAIVH
+204 
-215 LFEKQPFNIVT
+215 
-226 LVARGK
+226 
-232 NRKVEIECTADHRW
+232 
-246 MLEDGSI
+246 
-253 TTSLKVGDRIK
+253 
-264 RFERHR
+264 
-270 NTITNEEQAKY
+270 
-281 WCFGFIVGDGCD
+281 
-293 HYNLSH
+293 
-299 VRLCGYKNQYLEN
+299 
-312 FKKAGCFYN
+312 
-321 LTPDFGK
+321 
-328 DACPV
+328 
-333 TSHFRKQDFLNSK
+333 
-346 GWKFLNA
+346 
-353 EQKAFLFEGLM
+353 
-364 AADHWGEN
+364 
-372 SITTSDERELNLIKE
+372 
-387 CAPIAG
+387 
-393 YVISSI
+393 
-399 KEVTRNTNYKEN
+399 
-411 ALQYEIR
+411 
-418 FISTMKENYGY
+418 
-429 VVKCIKPKYK
+429 
-439 DNRPQQTYCVEE
+439 
-451 PETHTFTLEKGVVT
+451 
-465 GNCDVFNIEDMLDN
+465 DVFNIEDMLDN

-492 RFSTAANLAAQVNLI
+492 RFSTAANLAAQINLI
-507 ISGSQYGGQTF
+507 ISGSQYGGQSF

-543 VLPKWLAL
+543 VLPKWIAF

-568 VHVGIKTYQYQVL
+568 IHVGIKTYQYQVL

-683 EVKKGQMIPAMG
+683 EVKKGQMIPCMG
-695 CRSFLAPVWEERRY
+695 CRSFLAPIWEERRY
-709 PRNTMF
+709 PRSTKF

-747 HSDANCE
+747 HFDANCE

-768 TTDEEVVILQ
+768 MTDEEVVVLQ

-859 RLNEDDTIG
+859 RLDEEDTIG
-868 DWVVKHE
+868 DWVMKHE

-899 NTSSK
+899 NTSVK

-959 TDKEYVVNSYHV
+959 TDKEYIVNSYHV

-980 LKLKIEGQY
+980 LKLNIEGQY

-1001 ETPDMQK
+1001 ETPDMQR

-1105 ESNIRYVGNMKPTPK
+1105 ESNIHYVGNMKPIPK

>member
-172 HNCFSGNTKVV
+172 HNC
-183 TEYGTLPFSSF
+183 
-194 KEGETITVLD
+194 
-204 YKGVRRKAIVH
+204 
-215 LFEKQPFNIVT
+215 
-226 LVARGK
+226 
-232 NRKVEIECTADHRW
+232 
-246 MLEDGSI
+246 
-253 TTSLKVGDRIK
+253 
-264 RFERHR
+264 
-270 NTITNEEQAKY
+270 
-281 WCFGFIVGDGCD
+281 
-293 HYNLSH
+293 
-299 VRLCGYKNQYLEN
+299 
-312 FKKAGCFYN
+312 
-321 LTPDFGK
+321 
-328 DACPV
+328 
-333 TSHFRKQDFLNSK
+333 
-346 GWKFLNA
+346 
-353 EQKAFLFEGLM
+353 
-364 AADHWGEN
+364 
-372 SITTSDERELNLIKE
+372 
-387 CAPIAG
+387 
-393 YVISSI
+393 
-399 KEVTRNTNYKEN
+399 
-411 ALQYEIR
+411 
-418 FISTMKENYGY
+418 
-429 VVKCIKPKYK
+429 
-439 DNRPQQTYCVEE
+439 
-451 PETHTFTLEKGVVT
+451 
-465 GNCDVFNIEDMLDN
+465 DVFNIEDMLDN

-492 RFSTAANLAAQVNLI
+492 RFSTAANLAAQINLI

-543 VLPKWLAL
+543 VLPKWLAF

-568 VHVGIKTYQYQVL
+568 IHVGIKTYQYQVL

-605 REQKDLAFIIEEILK
+605 QEQKDLAFIIEEILK

-683 EVKKGQMIPAMG
+683 EVKKGQMIPCMG
-695 CRSFLAPVWEERRY
+695 CRSFLAPIWEERRY
-709 PRNTMF
+709 SRNTKF

-859 RLNEDDTIG
+859 RLDEDDTIG
-868 DWVVKHE
+868 DWVMKHE

-899 NTSSK
+899 NTSAK

-921 EWKEEDHLGYS
+921 EWKEEDRLGYS

-1008 NPEAIISVIQY
+1008 NPEAIVVVIQY
-1019 MHEHIMYAEV
+1019 IHEHIMYAEV

-1105 ESNIRYVGNMKPTPK
+1105 ECNIHYVGNMKPITK

>member
-172 HNCFSGNTKVV
+172 HNC
-183 TEYGTLPFSSF
+183 
-194 KEGETITVLD
+194 
-204 YKGVRRKAIVH
+204 
-215 LFEKQPFNIVT
+215 
-226 LVARGK
+226 
-232 NRKVEIECTADHRW
+232 
-246 MLEDGSI
+246 
-253 TTSLKVGDRIK
+253 
-264 RFERHR
+264 
-270 NTITNEEQAKY
+270 
-281 WCFGFIVGDGCD
+281 
-293 HYNLSH
+293 
-299 VRLCGYKNQYLEN
+299 
-312 FKKAGCFYN
+312 
-321 LTPDFGK
+321 
-328 DACPV
+328 
-333 TSHFRKQDFLNSK
+333 
-346 GWKFLNA
+346 
-353 EQKAFLFEGLM
+353 
-364 AADHWGEN
+364 
-372 SITTSDERELNLIKE
+372 
-387 CAPIAG
+387 
-393 YVISSI
+393 
-399 KEVTRNTNYKEN
+399 
-411 ALQYEIR
+411 
-418 FISTMKENYGY
+418 
-429 VVKCIKPKYK
+429 
-439 DNRPQQTYCVEE
+439 
-451 PETHTFTLEKGVVT
+451 
-465 GNCDVFNIEDMLDN
+465 DVFNIEDMLDN

-492 RFSTAANLAAQVNLI
+492 RFSTAANLAAQINLI

-531 VDCKIELLTILS
+531 VDCKIELLSILS
-543 VLPKWLAL
+543 VLPKWFAF

-605 REQKDLAFIIEEILK
+605 REQKDPAFIIEEILK

-683 EVKKGQMIPAMG
+683 EVKKGQMIPCMG
-695 CRSFLAPVWEERRY
+695 CRSFVSAIWEERRY
-709 PRNTMF
+709 PRSTKF

-791 INLPHCALSAVKSVK
+791 VNLPHCALSAVKSVK

-859 RLNEDDTIG
+859 RLNEEDTIG
-868 DWVVKHE
+868 DWVMKHE

-899 NTSSK
+899 NTSVK

-980 LKLKIEGQY
+980 LKLNIEGQY

-1001 ETPDMQK
+1001 ETPDMQR

-1043 ELKMIKTE
+1043 ELEMVKTE

-1105 ESNIRYVGNMKPTPK
+1105 ESNIRYVGNMKPIPK

>member
-35 LTDEQFDKVVATV
+35 LTDEQFGKVVATV

-172 HNCFSGNTKVV
+172 HNC
-183 TEYGTLPFSSF
+183 
-194 KEGETITVLD
+194 
-204 YKGVRRKAIVH
+204 
-215 LFEKQPFNIVT
+215 
-226 LVARGK
+226 
-232 NRKVEIECTADHRW
+232 
-246 MLEDGSI
+246 
-253 TTSLKVGDRIK
+253 
-264 RFERHR
+264 
-270 NTITNEEQAKY
+270 
-281 WCFGFIVGDGCD
+281 
-293 HYNLSH
+293 
-299 VRLCGYKNQYLEN
+299 
-312 FKKAGCFYN
+312 
-321 LTPDFGK
+321 
-328 DACPV
+328 
-333 TSHFRKQDFLNSK
+333 
-346 GWKFLNA
+346 
-353 EQKAFLFEGLM
+353 
-364 AADHWGEN
+364 
-372 SITTSDERELNLIKE
+372 
-387 CAPIAG
+387 
-393 YVISSI
+393 
-399 KEVTRNTNYKEN
+399 
-411 ALQYEIR
+411 
-418 FISTMKENYGY
+418 
-429 VVKCIKPKYK
+429 
-439 DNRPQQTYCVEE
+439 
-451 PETHTFTLEKGVVT
+451 
-465 GNCDVFNIEDMLDN
+465 DVFNIEDMLDN

-492 RFSTAANLAAQVNLI
+492 RFSTAANLAAQINLI

-543 VLPKWLAL
+543 VLPKWLAF

-568 VHVGIKTYQYQVL
+568 IHVGIKTYQYQVL

-605 REQKDLAFIIEEILK
+605 QEQKDLAFIIEEILK

-683 EVKKGQMIPAMG
+683 EVKKGQMIPCMG
-695 CRSFLAPVWEERRY
+695 CRSFLSAIWEERRY
-709 PRNTMF
+709 SRNTKF

-806 DNNMDSK
+806 DNNIDPK

-859 RLNEDDTIG
+859 RLNEEDTIG
-868 DWVVKHE
+868 DWVMKHE

-899 NTSSK
+899 NTSVK

-1001 ETPDMQK
+1001 ETPDMQR

-1105 ESNIRYVGNMKPTPK
+1105 ESNIRYVGNMKPITK

>member
-24 KANNAVSDDGK
+24 KANNAVSDDGR

-142 QKMLDKSIITAHK
+142 QKMLDKIIIAAHK
-155 KGWLHYHDM
+155 RGWLHYHDM

-172 HNCFSGNTKVV
+172 H
-183 TEYGTLPFSSF
+183 
-194 KEGETITVLD
+194 
-204 YKGVRRKAIVH
+204 
-215 LFEKQPFNIVT
+215 
-226 LVARGK
+226 
-232 NRKVEIECTADHRW
+232 
-246 MLEDGSI
+246 
-253 TTSLKVGDRIK
+253 
-264 RFERHR
+264 
-270 NTITNEEQAKY
+270 
-281 WCFGFIVGDGCD
+281 
-293 HYNLSH
+293 
-299 VRLCGYKNQYLEN
+299 
-312 FKKAGCFYN
+312 
-321 LTPDFGK
+321 
-328 DACPV
+328 
-333 TSHFRKQDFLNSK
+333 
-346 GWKFLNA
+346 
-353 EQKAFLFEGLM
+353 
-364 AADHWGEN
+364 
-372 SITTSDERELNLIKE
+372 
-387 CAPIAG
+387 
-393 YVISSI
+393 
-399 KEVTRNTNYKEN
+399 
-411 ALQYEIR
+411 
-418 FISTMKENYGY
+418 
-429 VVKCIKPKYK
+429 
-439 DNRPQQTYCVEE
+439 
-451 PETHTFTLEKGVVT
+451 
-465 GNCDVFNIEDMLDN
+465 NCDVFNIEDMLDN

-492 RFSTAANLAAQVNLI
+492 RFSTAANLAAQINLI

-531 VDCKIELLTILS
+531 VDCKLELLTILS
-543 VLPKWLAL
+543 VLPKWLAF
-551 ILKPWYNK
+551 ILKPWYSK

-568 VHVGIKTYQYQVL
+568 IHVGIKTYQYQVL

-595 VINLREAMGE
+595 VINLREAMGKQ
-605 REQKDLAFIIEEILK
+605 EQKDLAFIIEEILK

-683 EVKKGQMIPAMG
+683 EVKKGQMIPCMG
-695 CRSFLAPVWEERRY
+695 CRSFLAPIWEERRY
-709 PRNTMF
+709 PRNTKF
-715 YWQYVTSNNIQYEG
+715 YWQYTTSSNVQYEG

-742 YSVLP
+742 YGVLP
-747 HSDANCE
+747 HFDVNCG

-806 DNNMDSK
+806 DNNMDPK

-826 LEICHKALL
+826 LDICHKALL

-868 DWVVKHE
+868 DWVMKHE

-899 NTSSK
+899 NTTVK
-904 GQKTSSKIL
+904 GQKASSKIL

-959 TDKEYVVNSYHV
+959 TDKEYIVNSYHV

-980 LKLKIEGQY
+980 RKLKIEGQY

-1001 ETPDMQK
+1001 ETSDMQK

-1043 ELKMIKTE
+1043 ELEMIKTE

-1060 VCGCDDPDKQ
+1060 VCKCDDPDKQ

-1090 GRGDDIFNRTLHLDS
+1090 GRGDDIYNRCLHLDS
-1105 ESNIRYVGNMKPTPK
+1105 EHNIRYVNHAKLIPK

>member
-172 HNCFSGNTKVV
+172 HNC
-183 TEYGTLPFSSF
+183 
-194 KEGETITVLD
+194 
-204 YKGVRRKAIVH
+204 
-215 LFEKQPFNIVT
+215 
-226 LVARGK
+226 
-232 NRKVEIECTADHRW
+232 
-246 MLEDGSI
+246 
-253 TTSLKVGDRIK
+253 
-264 RFERHR
+264 
-270 NTITNEEQAKY
+270 
-281 WCFGFIVGDGCD
+281 
-293 HYNLSH
+293 
-299 VRLCGYKNQYLEN
+299 
-312 FKKAGCFYN
+312 
-321 LTPDFGK
+321 
-328 DACPV
+328 
-333 TSHFRKQDFLNSK
+333 
-346 GWKFLNA
+346 
-353 EQKAFLFEGLM
+353 
-364 AADHWGEN
+364 
-372 SITTSDERELNLIKE
+372 
-387 CAPIAG
+387 
-393 YVISSI
+393 
-399 KEVTRNTNYKEN
+399 
-411 ALQYEIR
+411 
-418 FISTMKENYGY
+418 
-429 VVKCIKPKYK
+429 
-439 DNRPQQTYCVEE
+439 
-451 PETHTFTLEKGVVT
+451 
-465 GNCDVFNIEDMLDN
+465 DVFNIEDMLDN

-492 RFSTAANLAAQVNLI
+492 RFSTAANLAAQINLI

-543 VLPKWLAL
+543 VLPKWLAF

-559 MVEVMVKRD
+559 MSEVMVKRD

-605 REQKDLAFIIEEILK
+605 QEQKDLAFIIEEILK

-683 EVKKGQMIPAMG
+683 EVKKGQMIPCMG
-695 CRSFLAPVWEERRY
+695 CRSFLSAIWEERRY
-709 PRNTMF
+709 PRSTKF

-747 HSDANCE
+747 HFDANCE

-768 TTDEEVVILQ
+768 TTDEEVVVLQ

-859 RLNEDDTIG
+859 RLNEEDTIG
-868 DWVVKHE
+868 DWVMKHE

-899 NTSSK
+899 NTSAK

-980 LKLKIEGQY
+980 LKLNIEGQY

-1001 ETPDMQK
+1001 ETPDMQR
-1008 NPEAIISVIQY
+1008 NPEAIISVIQH

-1105 ESNIRYVGNMKPTPK
+1105 ESNIRYVGNMKPNPK

>member
-172 HNCFSGNTKVV
+172 HNC
-183 TEYGTLPFSSF
+183 
-194 KEGETITVLD
+194 
-204 YKGVRRKAIVH
+204 
-215 LFEKQPFNIVT
+215 
-226 LVARGK
+226 
-232 NRKVEIECTADHRW
+232 
-246 MLEDGSI
+246 
-253 TTSLKVGDRIK
+253 
-264 RFERHR
+264 
-270 NTITNEEQAKY
+270 
-281 WCFGFIVGDGCD
+281 
-293 HYNLSH
+293 
-299 VRLCGYKNQYLEN
+299 
-312 FKKAGCFYN
+312 
-321 LTPDFGK
+321 
-328 DACPV
+328 
-333 TSHFRKQDFLNSK
+333 
-346 GWKFLNA
+346 
-353 EQKAFLFEGLM
+353 
-364 AADHWGEN
+364 
-372 SITTSDERELNLIKE
+372 
-387 CAPIAG
+387 
-393 YVISSI
+393 
-399 KEVTRNTNYKEN
+399 
-411 ALQYEIR
+411 
-418 FISTMKENYGY
+418 
-429 VVKCIKPKYK
+429 
-439 DNRPQQTYCVEE
+439 
-451 PETHTFTLEKGVVT
+451 
-465 GNCDVFNIEDMLDN
+465 DVFNIEDMLDN

-492 RFSTAANLAAQVNLI
+492 RFSTAANLAAQINLI

-531 VDCKIELLTILS
+531 VDCKVELLTILS
-543 VLPKWLAL
+543 VLPKWLAF

-605 REQKDLAFIIEEILK
+605 QEQKDLAFIIEEILK

-683 EVKKGQMIPAMG
+683 EVKKGQMIPCMG
-695 CRSFLAPVWEERRY
+695 CRSFLAPIWEERRY
-709 PRNTMF
+709 SRNTKF
-715 YWQYVTSNNIQYEG
+715 YWQYVTSNNIQYEV

-859 RLNEDDTIG
+859 RLDEDDTIG
-868 DWVVKHE
+868 DWVMKHE

-899 NTSSK
+899 NTSVK

-1008 NPEAIISVIQY
+1008 NPEAIVVVIQY
-1019 MHEHIMYAEV
+1019 IHEHIMYAEV

-1060 VCGCDDPDKQ
+1060 VCECDDPDKQ

-1105 ESNIRYVGNMKPTPK
+1105 ECNIRYVGNMKPIPK

>member
-172 HNCFSGNTKVV
+172 HNC
-183 TEYGTLPFSSF
+183 
-194 KEGETITVLD
+194 
-204 YKGVRRKAIVH
+204 
-215 LFEKQPFNIVT
+215 
-226 LVARGK
+226 
-232 NRKVEIECTADHRW
+232 
-246 MLEDGSI
+246 
-253 TTSLKVGDRIK
+253 
-264 RFERHR
+264 
-270 NTITNEEQAKY
+270 
-281 WCFGFIVGDGCD
+281 
-293 HYNLSH
+293 
-299 VRLCGYKNQYLEN
+299 
-312 FKKAGCFYN
+312 
-321 LTPDFGK
+321 
-328 DACPV
+328 
-333 TSHFRKQDFLNSK
+333 
-346 GWKFLNA
+346 
-353 EQKAFLFEGLM
+353 
-364 AADHWGEN
+364 
-372 SITTSDERELNLIKE
+372 
-387 CAPIAG
+387 
-393 YVISSI
+393 
-399 KEVTRNTNYKEN
+399 
-411 ALQYEIR
+411 
-418 FISTMKENYGY
+418 
-429 VVKCIKPKYK
+429 
-439 DNRPQQTYCVEE
+439 
-451 PETHTFTLEKGVVT
+451 
-465 GNCDVFNIEDMLDN
+465 DVFNIEDMLDN

-492 RFSTAANLAAQVNLI
+492 RFSTAANLAAQINLI
-507 ISGSQYGGQTF
+507 ISGSQYGGQSF

-683 EVKKGQMIPAMG
+683 EVKKGQMIPCMG
-695 CRSFLAPVWEERRY
+695 CRSFLSAIWEERRY
-709 PRNTMF
+709 PRSTKF
-715 YWQYVTSNNIQYEG
+715 YWQYVTSSNVQYEG

-768 TTDEEVVILQ
+768 TTDEEVVVLQ

-859 RLNEDDTIG
+859 RLDEDDTIG
-868 DWVVKHE
+868 DWVMKHE

-899 NTSSK
+899 NTSVK

-1001 ETPDMQK
+1001 ETPDMQR